1 MRKYISNL
9 LLIHK
14 YQVFE
19 AGSGKEALEIIE
31 KNQDIKLVI
40 TDYNMPE
47 MDGFQ
52 LTKKIR
58 QKFNIEELAI
68 IGASSQDDKNM
79 TAKFLKF
86 GANDFLSKPFL
97 SEEFYCRVT
106 MNVNNLE
113 YIQINK
119 ELSIRDFLTELY
131 NRRYFYEIG
140 QKMFASLKRQEKPL
154 CIAMLNIDHFKKIND
169 SYGHDCG
176 DKVLTAISQ
185 VLKNRF
191 RASDIVSRFGGEEF
205 CIFAT
210 DMNPDCVVRIFEELR
225 QKIKETVITHDDKKI
240 NVTISIGICNRRTET
255 LEEMVKEADRKLY
268 KAKDG
273 GRDRVVC

>member
-1 MRKYISNL
+1 
-9 LLIHK
+9 
-14 YQVFE
+14 
-19 AGSGKEALEIIE
+19 
-31 KNQDIKLVI
+31 
-40 TDYNMPE
+40 MPD

-68 IGASSQDDKNM
+68 IGASAQDYKNM
-79 TAKFLKF
+79 SARFLKF
-86 GANDFLSKPFL
+86 GANDFLTKPFL

-119 ELSIRDFLTELY
+119 ELSVRDFLTDLY

-140 QKMFASLKRQEKPL
+140 QKLFASSKRLEKHL
-154 CIAMLNIDHFKKIND
+154 SIAMLDIDHFKKIND
-169 SYGHDCG
+169 TYGHDGG
-176 DKVLTAISQ
+176 DKVLIAISQ

-210 DMNPDCVVRIFEELR
+210 DMNPDCAVKIFEELR
-225 QKIKETVITHDDKKI
+225 QTVKDTTIIHEDKKI
-240 NVTISIGICNRRTET
+240 NVTISIGVCNMRADT

-268 KAKDG
+268 EAKNG